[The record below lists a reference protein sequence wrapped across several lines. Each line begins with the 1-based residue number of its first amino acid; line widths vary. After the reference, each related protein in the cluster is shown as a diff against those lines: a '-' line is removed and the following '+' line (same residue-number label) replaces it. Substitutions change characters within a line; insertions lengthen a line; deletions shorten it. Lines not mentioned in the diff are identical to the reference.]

1 MTRSFCCGAGKIM
14 FCEGVG
20 LTVLDWEDEGHGCCS
35 CATQSPR
42 DALKVLSTAPPGAER
57 VKTAQSDRVQ
67 SPRAILQ
74 YSFLWDHSW
83 ACWDGLKLALGK
95 GLGLLVM
102 VILELSSEV

>member
-1 MTRSFCCGAGKIM
+1 MRALALRLLFLCHP
-14 FCEGVG
+14 EPQ
-20 LTVLDWEDEGHGCCS
+20 GC
-35 CATQSPR
+35 TE
-42 DALKVLSTAPPGAER
+42 GAEH
-57 VKTAQSDRVQ
+57 VKTAQSDGVQ

-95 GLGLLVM
+95 ALGLLVM